1 MTTHSSILAWKI
13 PWTEELGGLQ
23 STGHKESDK
32 TERLRFHCLL
42 CSLARNTCCIV
53 VALQSLSHVPLFTAP
68 WTGVPQAL
76 PSFTISQ
83 SLLKFMSIELVMLS
97 KPLIICH
104 PLLLLPPVF
113 CSIQVFS
120 SKLALCIRWPK
131 YWSFN
136 INISPSSEY
145 SGLISFRIDG
155 LISKLDCFVT
165 GEDHA

>member
-1 MTTHSSILAWKI
+1 MTTHSSMLAWKI

-83 SLLKFMSIELVMLS
+83 SLLKFMPIESVMLS
-97 KPLIICH
+97 NHFVFCC
-104 PLLLLPPVF
+104 LLLFP
-113 CSIQVFS
+113 SIFPSIKVFS
-120 SKLALCIRWPK
+120 NELALCIRWPK
-131 YWSFN
+131 YWSFS
-136 INISPSSEY
+136 INSSSGY
-145 SGLISFRIDG
+145 SGLTSFRRLTG
-155 LISKLDCFVT
+155 LISLLSK
-165 GEDHA
+165 

>member
-1 MTTHSSILAWKI
+1 MRESVSCSVVCDSWQPHGLWLA
-13 PWTEELGGLQ
+13 
-23 STGHKESDK
+23 
-32 TERLRFHCLL
+32 RLL
-42 CSLARNTCCIV
+42 CPWDAPGQNTGVGSLSLLQGIFPTQGLNPAL
-53 VALQSLSHVPLFTAP
+53 ALQADSFPAEPQGSPLTPRTVPNT
-68 WTGVPQAL
+68 TV
-76 PSFTISQ
+76 SFT
-83 SLLKFMSIELVMLS
+83 
-97 KPLIICH
+97 
-104 PLLLLPPVF
+104 LLLPPVF

>member
-1 MTTHSSILAWKI
+1 MTTHSSVLAWKI

-83 SLLKFMSIELVMLS
+83 SLLKFMSLESVIKSLR
-97 KPLIICH
+97 
-104 PLLLLPPVF
+104 
-113 CSIQVFS
+113 
-120 SKLALCIRWPK
+120 LCK
-131 YWSFN
+131 F
-136 INISPSSEY
+136 
-145 SGLISFRIDG
+145 LSFRHERRRLG
-155 LISKLDCFVT
+155 SVLTHISSQTFLS
-165 GEDHA
+165 HAEP